1 MPIILDVPSSVE
13 SARTKQQ
20 VRAGSPLPPEIRA
33 ITEREGYKKDY
44 QNALVND
51 VKKKAADAVA
61 LDNGRPRT
69 EYERSIGM
77 PITAETFMR
86 RLLQLN
92 SSFWFERANAD
103 KEKIGIYR
111 ICEPDLNYPEGK
123 VFICGFHDGIMPE
136 FALLSKEDDR
146 AMINSDGET
155 EVFTGEC
162 KVLRQGYR
170 SILQR
175 LVRAKMINLTKAEAL
190 FGPPSHDSA
199 YWAVLTGKRSSID

>member
-13 SARTKQQ
+13 SAKASNR
-20 VRAGSPLPPEIRA
+20 VMAGSPLPPEIRA
-33 ITEREGYKKDY
+33 IKERSGYKKDY
-44 QNALVND
+44 QKALVGD
-51 VKKKAADAVA
+51 VRKKASDAIA

-69 EYERSIGM
+69 EYDRSIGC

-86 RLLQLN
+86 RLLQLS

-111 ICEPDLNYPEGK
+111 LCEPCLNYPEGK
-123 VFICGFHDGIMPE
+123 EFICGFHDGIMPE

-146 AMINSDGET
+146 SMINSDGET

-175 LVRAKMINLTKAEAL
+175 LVRARIISLPQVETL

-199 YWAVLTGKRSSID
+199 YWALLTGKRSSI